1 MRARLILPILLVAT
15 NLRSS
20 TAADPRRA
28 FTDCRAPSSSRL
40 QTPEPACTA
49 LKTTG

>member
-20 TAADPRRA
+20 TAGIQAGLHG
-28 FTDCRAPSSSRL
+28 L
-40 QTPEPACTA
+40 QSPELKSAANAEPACTA